1 MAVNLRK
8 VYKGKKEVSKKNRPC
23 RYQLDFYHGGKRIRE
38 TIKDVEFLPTDSK
51 DQRTQKRKIVNKIK
65 ADLEIELGNQ
75 SVGLISRQLKKA
87 SFIKYFESLANKK
100 NPNTKSTW
108 ESSLKHIIEFHG
120 DKLKFEDVI

>member
-8 VYKGKKEVSKKNRPC
+8 KYIGNKEVSKKNKAY

-51 DQRTQKRKIVNKIK
+51 EQRTQNRKIVNKIK
-65 ADLEIELGNQ
+65 ADLEIEPGNH

-87 SFIKYFESLANKK
+87 SFIDYFESLSK
-100 NPNTKSTW
+100 
-108 ESSLKHIIEFHG
+108 
-120 DKLKFEDVI
+120 